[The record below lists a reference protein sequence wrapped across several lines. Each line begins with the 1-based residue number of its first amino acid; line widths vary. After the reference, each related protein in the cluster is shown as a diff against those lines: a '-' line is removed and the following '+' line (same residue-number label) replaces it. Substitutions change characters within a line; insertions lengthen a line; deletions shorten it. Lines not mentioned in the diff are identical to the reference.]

1 MYKQAVGFWDA
12 PRHIALR
19 VRYQLVGGLLF
30 AIGVPLIL
38 RMLFVPEVLSSANH
52 QVTVTAAIVAHLAG
66 YLLYR
71 RLGTYP
77 GFAAAGAILPT
88 FALTYGTVFVII
100 FFFRFDYS
108 RFQAAGSFTLSTV
121 WYFGWSFLVS
131 KLQPTR
137 LAVVPAGDIGTVTSI
152 ADVAWRVLTTPNRPP
167 ERIQGVV
174 ADLRAD
180 LSGPW
185 ERFIAD
191 CALSG
196 IPVYHVKQIVESLT
210 GRVAIDH
217 LSENTLGS
225 LNPNQAYLAVK
236 HAVDCVTAAIALVLL
251 LPFLLVVAMLIRV
264 DSPGPALFC
273 QERRGY
279 QGKVFTIY
287 KFRTMRVAGDA
298 RQDDRE
304 RAVTADSDHRI
315 TRFGRFLRRTRIDE
329 LPQLLNILRGEMS
342 WVGPR
347 PEALPLSR
355 WYEEKLPFYRYRHIV
370 KPGITG
376 WAQVNQG
383 HVSDVED
390 VRQKLHYDFYYIKN
404 FSPWMDIIV
413 YIKTVEII
421 INGFGAK

>member
-1 MYKQAVGFWDA
+1 MYKQAVGYWDG
-12 PRHIALR
+12 PRHVALR
-19 VRYQLVGGLLF
+19 IRYQLLGGLAF
-30 AIGVPLIL
+30 AIGIPLLL
-38 RMLFVPEVLSSANH
+38 RMLAVPEVLSNANH
-52 QVTVTAAIVAHLAG
+52 QVTVTAAIFAHLAG
-66 YLLYR
+66 YVLYR

-88 FALTYGTVFVII
+88 FALTYGTAFLVI

-108 RFQAAGSFTLSTV
+108 RFQVAGSFMLSTL
-121 WYFGWSFLVS
+121 WYFGWSFFVS
-131 KLQPTR
+131 KLQPTC
-137 LAVVPAGDIGTVTSI
+137 LAVVPAGDIGQVTSI
-152 ADVAWRVLTTPNRPP
+152 ADVAWRVLTSPAHPP

-225 LNPNQAYLAVK
+225 LNPNQAYLAIK
-236 HAVDCVTAAIALVLL
+236 HALDSISAAIALVVLM
-251 LPFLLVVAMLIRV
+251 PFLMVVALLIRL
-264 DSPGPALFC
+264 DSPGPAVFC

-287 KFRTMRVAGDA
+287 KFRTMRVTSASHVN
-298 RQDDRE
+298 DRE
-304 RAVTADSDHRI
+304 RAVTADSDQRI
-315 TRFGRFLRRTRIDE
+315 TRLGRFLRRTRIDE

-355 WYEEKLPFYRYRHIV
+355 WYEEQLPFYRYRHIV
-370 KPGITG
+370 RPGITG

-383 HVSDVED
+383 HVSAVED
-390 VRQKLHYDFYYIKN
+390 VRQKLNYDFYYVKN

-413 YIKTVEII
+413 YIKTVAIVV
-421 INGFGAK
+421 NGFGAK

>member
-1 MYKQAVGFWDA
+1 MYKQAVGFWDG

-30 AIGVPLIL
+30 AIGIPLIL
-38 RMLFVPEVLSSANH
+38 RMLFVPEVLSNANH
-52 QVTVTAAIVAHLAG
+52 QITVTAAIVAHLAG
-66 YLLYR
+66 YVLYR

-131 KLQPTR
+131 KLKPTR
-137 LAVVPAGDIGTVTSI
+137 LAVVPAGDISQVTSI
-152 ADVAWRVLTTPNRPP
+152 GDVTWRVLTSPNQPP

-180 LSGPW
+180 ISAPW

-225 LNPNQAYLAVK
+225 LNPNQAYLAIK
-236 HAVDCVTAAIALVLL
+236 HAIDSVSAAIALVLL
-251 LPFLLVVAMLIRV
+251 LPFLLVVALLIKM
-264 DSPGPALFC
+264 DSPGPSLFC

-287 KFRTMRVAGDA
+287 KFRTMRVA
-298 RQDDRE
+298 QHHQKDDRE
-304 RAVTADSDHRI
+304 RAVTADSDQRI
-315 TRFGRFLRRTRIDE
+315 TRLGRFLRRTRIDE

-370 KPGITG
+370 RPGITG

-383 HVSDVED
+383 HVSAVED
-390 VRQKLHYDFYYIKN
+390 VRQKLHYDFYYVKN
-404 FSPWMDIIV
+404 FSPWMDVIV
-413 YIKTVEII
+413 YIKTVAII

>member
-1 MYKQAVGFWDA
+1 MYKQAVGYWDT
-12 PRHIALR
+12 PRHTALR
-19 VRYQLVGGLLF
+19 IRYQLLGGLFF
-30 AIGVPLIL
+30 AVGIPLVL
-38 RMLFVPEVLSSANH
+38 RMLAVPEVLSSSNH

-66 YLLYR
+66 YVLYR
-71 RLGTYP
+71 RLGAYP
-77 GFAAAGAILPT
+77 GVAAAGAILPT
-88 FALTYGTVFVII
+88 FALTYGTVFLVI

-108 RFQAAGSFTLSTV
+108 RFQAAGSFVMSTM
-121 WYFGWSFLVS
+121 WYFGWSFFAS
-131 KLQPTR
+131 KLQPTC
-137 LAVVPAGDIGTVTSI
+137 LAVVPAGDVGQVTSI
-152 ADVAWRVLTTPNRPP
+152 GDVSWRVLTSPQRPS

-180 LSGPW
+180 LSGSW

-225 LNPNQAYLAVK
+225 LNPNQAYLTIK
-236 HAVDCVTAAIALVLL
+236 HALDSLIAALALVVL
-251 LPFLLVVAMLIRV
+251 LPLLLVVGLLIRL

-287 KFRTMRVAGDA
+287 KFRTMRVVEESGGD
-298 RQDDRE
+298 RLS
-304 RAVTADSDHRI
+304 AVTADSDHRI
-315 TRFGRFLRRTRIDE
+315 TRLGRFLRRTRIDE

-347 PEALPLSR
+347 PEALSLSR

-370 KPGITG
+370 RPGITG

-390 VRQKLHYDFYYIKN
+390 VRYKLHYDFYYVKN
-404 FSPWMDIIV
+404 FSPWMDVIV
-413 YIKTVEII
+413 CIKTVAVIL
-421 INGFGAK
+421 NGFGAK